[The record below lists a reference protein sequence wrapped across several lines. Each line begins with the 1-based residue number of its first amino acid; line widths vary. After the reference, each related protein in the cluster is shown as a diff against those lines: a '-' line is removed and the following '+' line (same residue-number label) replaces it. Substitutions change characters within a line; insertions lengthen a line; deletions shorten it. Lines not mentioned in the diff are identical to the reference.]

1 MDTRRISKRLAA
13 LFALMTLTAVTAWAQ
28 QSDPRAVKVVR
39 TFEDKLNLEGLD
51 ITNTF
56 NLVQKKPG
64 EADRVLQIKVYRR
77 DAANMFTLIFQYPQ
91 SEKGK
96 GYFRDGDNLYLYLPT
111 TREFVYRNRK
121 DDVGSTDV
129 RTDTFGRLELE
140 KQYYLSYDGQAKVA
154 SWECDVIGLKA
165 RELDVSFP
173 NQKWFVRQTDGL
185 PVKVENYSASG
196 TLLRTVY
203 YIQYQGVGNGKEIF
217 TKLLSIDNLQPG
229 QKTYITNEGVST
241 SSIPN
246 YVFSK
251 AFLEQQSR

>member
-1 MDTRRISKRLAA
+1 MRAG
-13 LFALMTLTAVTAWAQ
+13 ALMIILCIVAGVAGAQ
-28 QSDPRAVKVVR
+28 EKSDPRALSIVR
-39 TFEDKLNLEGLD
+39 VFEKKLNLEGLD
-51 ITNTF
+51 ITDTF

-64 EADRVLQIKVYRR
+64 ESDRVLQIKAYRR
-77 DAANMFTLIFQYPQ
+77 DAANLFTLIFQYPP

-96 GYFRDGDNLYLYLPT
+96 GYYRDGDNLYLYLPT

-121 DDVGSTDV
+121 DDLGSTDV

-140 KQYYLSYDGQAKVA
+140 NQYSLSYDGQEKVA

-165 RELDVSFP
+165 RQLDVSFP
-173 NQKWFVRQTDGL
+173 IQKWFVRRTDGL

-203 YIQYQGVGNGKEIF
+203 YIQYKEVAPGKELF

-229 QKTYITNEGVST
+229 QKTFITNEGIST
-241 SSIPN
+241 AKIPD

>member
-1 MDTRRISKRLAA
+1 MSSRYLSIRVALIAAISIISAGV
-13 LFALMTLTAVTAWAQ
+13 VTAQ
-28 QSDPRAVKVVR
+28 ESDPRALKIV
-39 TFEDKLNLEGLD
+39 TGFESKLNLEGLD
-51 ITNTF
+51 VTDTF

-77 DAANMFTLIFQYPQ
+77 DVSNLFTLIFQYPS

-129 RTDTFGRLELE
+129 RTDTFGRLELQ
-140 KQYYLSYDGQAKVA
+140 KQYTMSLEGQAQVA
-154 SWECDVIGLKA
+154 NWECDVIGLKA
-165 RELDVSFP
+165 RQLDVSFP
-173 NQKWFVRQTDGL
+173 IQKWFVRRTDGL

-203 YIQYQGVGNGKEIF
+203 YIEYLKVGAGKELF

-229 QKTYITNEGVST
+229 QKTYITNDGIST
-241 SSIPN
+241 NPIPD

>member
-1 MDTRRISKRLAA
+1 MGLKRISLRSAA
-13 LFALMTLTAVTAWAQ
+13 LILIAAVITVSIPAQ
-28 QSDPRAVKVVR
+28 QSEPRALKIV
-39 TFEDKLNLEGLD
+39 TEFQNKLNLEGLD

-77 DAANMFTLIFQYPQ
+77 DAADMFTLIFQYPP

-96 GYFRDGDNLYLYLPT
+96 GYFREGDNLYLYLPT

-140 KQYYLSYDGQAKVA
+140 KQYALSYDGQTTIA

-165 RELDVSFP
+165 RQLDVSFP
-173 NQKWFVRQTDGL
+173 IQKWFVRRSDGL

-203 YIQYQGVGNGKEIF
+203 YIQYQSVGNGKEIF
-217 TKLLSIDNLQPG
+217 TKLLSMDNLQPG
-229 QKTYITNEGVST
+229 QKTYITNEGISA
-241 SSIPN
+241 SKIEN

-251 AFLEQQSR
+251 AYLEQQSR

>member
-1 MDTRRISKRLAA
+1 MNPKGATLMIIAGLIA
-13 LFALMTLTAVTAWAQ
+13 LVAGGATAQ
-28 QSDPRAVKVVR
+28 QVDSRAMGIVKK
-39 TFEDKLNLEGLD
+39 FENRLNLEGLD
-51 ITNTF
+51 ITDTF
-56 NLVQKKPG
+56 NLIQKKPG

-77 DAANMFTLIFQYPQ
+77 DAANMFTLILQYPP

-96 GYFRDGDNLYLYLPT
+96 GYFRDGDNLYLYLPS

-129 RTDTFGRLELE
+129 RTDTFGRLQLE
-140 KQYYLSYDGQAKVA
+140 KQYVISYDGEAQVA
-154 SWECDVIGLKA
+154 NWTCDVIGLKA
-165 RELDVSFP
+165 RKLDVSFP
-173 NQKWFVRQTDGL
+173 IQKWFVRRDDGM

-196 TLLRTVY
+196 TQLRTVY
-203 YIQYQGVGNGKEIF
+203 YIQFQAVAPGKEIF

-241 SSIPN
+241 SQIPD

>member
-1 MDTRRISKRLAA
+1 MDLRRTGRRIAVLLTLA
-13 LFALMTLTAVTAWAQ
+13 TLTAVSAWAQ
-28 QSDPRAVKVVR
+28 QNDPRAVRIVKN
-39 TFEDKLNLEGLD
+39 FENKLNLEGLD

-77 DAANMFTLIFQYPQ
+77 DAANMFTLIFQYPP

-121 DDVGSTDV
+121 DDVGSNDV
-129 RTDTFGRLELE
+129 RTDTFGRLQLE
-140 KQYYLSYDGQAKVA
+140 KQYSLRYDGQEKVA

-165 RELDVSFP
+165 LQLDVSFP
-173 NQKWFVRQTDGL
+173 NQKWFVRQIDGL

-203 YIQYQGVGNGKEIF
+203 YIQYQAVGNGKEIF

-229 QKTYITNEGVST
+229 QKTYITNEGIST
-241 SSIPN
+241 SPIPN